1 MRENLPQ
8 RLARLIMTAGF
19 GSIDM
24 DNKYVAIKMHFG
36 EPGNQAYLQAQLGQS
51 GGRSVKDQG
60 GKPFLTDCN
69 TLYMAGERTLWTI
82 SSPHTRMVSIHTTP
96 AAISLLP
103 TG

>member
-36 EPGNQAYLQAQLGQS
+36 EPGNQAYLRPNWARVVADL
-51 GGRSVKDQG
+51 VKDQG
-60 GKPFLTDCN
+60 VPS
-69 TLYMAGERTLWTI
+69 R
-82 SSPHTRMVSIHTTP
+82 
-96 AAISLLP
+96 
-103 TG
+103 